1 MYDLRRS
8 GLSNTNKKVDES
20 SPNNSQSPNS
30 PICTKHDEDD
40 IDSISKLLESLDKN
54 QVSNMFNISCPEL
67 VFAHCGHTSCIPEFD
82 WSPSGD
88 LTMISTDMDGI
99 IHTWQPP
106 MGMLN
111 TFAWTLHSQ
120 KTNYTIN
127 QTTTNK

>member
-1 MYDLRRS
+1 
-8 GLSNTNKKVDES
+8 
-20 SPNNSQSPNS
+20 
-30 PICTKHDEDD
+30 
-40 IDSISKLLESLDKN
+40 
-54 QVSNMFNISCPEL
+54 
-67 VFAHCGHTSCIPEFD
+67 
-82 WSPSGD
+82 
-88 LTMISTDMDGI
+88 MISTDMDGI